1 MKPPGP
7 RAAHCFHDHDDAH
20 RMRAGESTMSDR
32 VSVHLQG
39 HVADVRLNRADKL
52 NALDHEMFL
61 ALIETGRSLA
71 TTKGVR
77 AVVLSGEGRA
87 FSAGLDFASFM
98 AMAASGSGAPS
109 LLARD
114 GRSVANTAQLAAYIW
129 KELPVPVVAAV
140 HGVCYGGGLQIAAG
154 ADIRV
159 VHPEAKLSIRE
170 MYWGLVPDMSG
181 TRTLKHLLRSDV
193 LKELT
198 FTARIVSGVE
208 AVALG
213 LGTRLA
219 DDPHAAA
226 MELAQQI
233 ASSSPTT
240 MRAAKKL
247 IDEAYAIPDDATGL
261 QLEETLQ
268 RTLLGSANQVEAVQA
283 NMEKRPAVYAD
294 PE

>member
-1 MKPPGP
+1 
-7 RAAHCFHDHDDAH
+7 
-20 RMRAGESTMSDR
+20 MSDR
-32 VSVHLQG
+32 VTVHLHG
-39 HVADVRLNRADKL
+39 HVADVRLSRADKL
-52 NALDHEMFL
+52 NALDYEMFT
-61 ALIETGRSLA
+61 ALIDTGRSLA
-71 TTKGVR
+71 KTRGVR

-98 AMAASGSGAPS
+98 AMAASDDGAPS
-109 LLARD
+109 LLNRD
-114 GRSVANTAQLAAYIW
+114 GSSVANTAQLAAYVW
-129 KELPVPVVAAV
+129 KELPVPVIAAV

-154 ADIRV
+154 ADIRL
-159 VHPEAKLSIRE
+159 VHPDAKLSIRE
-170 MYWGLVPDMSG
+170 MHWGLVPDMSG

-198 FTARIVSGVE
+198 FTARIVSGTE

-213 LGTRLA
+213 LGTRTS
-219 DDPHAAA
+219 DDPHADAL
-226 MELAQQI
+226 ELARQI
-233 ASSSPTT
+233 ASASPTT

-261 QLEETLQ
+261 ALEEKLQ
-268 RTLLGSANQVEAVQA
+268 RTLLGSANQMEAVQA